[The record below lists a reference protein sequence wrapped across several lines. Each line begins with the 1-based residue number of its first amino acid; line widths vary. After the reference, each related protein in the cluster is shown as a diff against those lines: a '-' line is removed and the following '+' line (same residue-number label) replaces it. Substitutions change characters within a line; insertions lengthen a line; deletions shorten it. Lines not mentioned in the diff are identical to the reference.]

1 VPADLADRVDD
12 QLADLLS
19 HRDELFVVEALQ
31 VGRAVDLVD
40 ELGGHVVRVRM

>member
-19 HRDELFVVEALQ
+19 DLLQSVVVETLE
-31 VGRAVDLVD
+31 VGRSVDLV
-40 ELGGHVVRVRM
+40 EKVGHVVRVRM